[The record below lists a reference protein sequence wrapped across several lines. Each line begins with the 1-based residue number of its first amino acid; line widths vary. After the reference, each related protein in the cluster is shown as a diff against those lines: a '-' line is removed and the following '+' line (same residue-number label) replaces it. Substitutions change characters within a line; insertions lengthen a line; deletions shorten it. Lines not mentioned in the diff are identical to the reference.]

1 MNIYKVTVKTLGET
15 TYVLKS
21 DLTLEDFQL
30 QLKNSDCVVFD
41 DMLITKDSLI
51 KIEKVIKTIWQ
62 SN

>member
-51 KIEKVIKTIWQ
+51 KIEKVIKTI
-62 SN
+62 